1 MMVEEATRHAAMQF
15 EAVKVSMSQ
24 DKNGVILRLNVHPN
38 DCPKDL
44 HTDWVGSRYM
54 VVMVKL
60 TDDDQMDTRDFDRIK
75 KMVASAGLLCRNL
88 DFQDFMVQ
96 NGLMVSGDVLDDAK
110 MEAATAAA
118 LCEYCG
124 IVSRADLAKD
134 EEGQK
139 QFEVL
144 RQSFKVWKEKK

>member
-1 MMVEEATRHAAMQF
+1 MVDEATRHAAMQF

-38 DCPKDL
+38 DCPKEL

-54 VVMVKL
+54 VVMVKM
-60 TDDDQMDTRDFDRIK
+60 TDDDQIDTRNYDHVK

-88 DFQDFMVQ
+88 DFQDYMVQ
-96 NGLMVSGDVLDDAK
+96 NSFMVAGDHLGPL

-134 EEGQK
+134 EAAQE
-139 QFEVL
+139 QFDIL
-144 RQSFKVWKEKK
+144 RQSFKKWKERK

>member
-1 MMVEEATRHAAMQF
+1 MTDEVVRHAAMQF

-60 TDDDQMDTRDFDRIK
+60 TDDDQMDTRDYERVK
-75 KMVASAGLLCRNL
+75 KMVASAGLLCRNM
-88 DFQDFMVQ
+88 DFQDFLVQ
-96 NGLMVSGDVLDDAK
+96 SAVMGPVSIGSPAAEAK
-110 MEAATAAA
+110 AAEAV
-118 LCEYCG
+118 CEYCG

-139 QFEVL
+139 KFETL
-144 RQSFKVWKEKK
+144 RQSFKDWKERK